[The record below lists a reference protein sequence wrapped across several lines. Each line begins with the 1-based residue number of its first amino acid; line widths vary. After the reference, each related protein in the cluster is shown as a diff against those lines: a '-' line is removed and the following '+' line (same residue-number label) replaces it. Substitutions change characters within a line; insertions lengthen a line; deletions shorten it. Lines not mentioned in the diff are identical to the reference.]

1 MRLIAVLLIL
11 LSNGLTGCV
20 STGGISNPRDP
31 LEGFNRSIYM
41 LNQDLDGMLLKPVA
55 EVYDVAVPQF
65 VDDGFTNVF
74 SNLDDLGIVFH
85 GLMQLKFSQAG
96 SDLSRFALN
105 STLGVLGFFEVAS
118 DFGFPKHNEDF
129 GQTMGFWGIDSGP
142 YLVLPLFG
150 PSSLRDAVGRGGD
163 VIFGLRTYI
172 PGVSTRN
179 TLRGIEIVDTR
190 SDLKGRESVLD
201 TASTDPYSFL
211 RDAYLQ
217 RREVLV
223 MDGAK
228 PAGANISDDELFDDL
243 PAKPKPTP
251 EPKQ

>member
-1 MRLIAVLLIL
+1 MRLMAVLLIL
-11 LSNGLTGCV
+11 LSSGLAGCAT
-20 STGGISNPRDP
+20 TGGVANPRDP
-31 LEGFNRSIYM
+31 LEGFNRAMYT

-55 EVYDVAVPQF
+55 DVYDVAVPQF
-65 VDDGFTNVF
+65 VDDGLTNVF

-96 SDLSRFALN
+96 SDLGRFGLN

-118 DFGFPKHNEDF
+118 GFGFPKHNEDF
-129 GQTMGFWGIDSGP
+129 GQTLGFWGVESGS

-163 VIFGLRTYI
+163 IVFGLRTYI
-172 PGVSTRN
+172 PGVRTRN
-179 TLRGIEIVDTR
+179 TLRGVEIVDTR
-190 SDLKGRESVLD
+190 SDLKGKENVLD
-201 TASTDPYSFL
+201 TAATDPYSFL

-223 MDGAK
+223 RDGEK
-228 PAGANISDDELFDDL
+228 PAEAQISDDELFDDL
-243 PAKPKPTP
+243 PAKPQPTP